1 MVTINL
7 YLIFKIL
14 LNVSLAILFILFF
27 ITLIK
32 LISVISKI
40 NSLLQKNKEQ
50 LETSIAQI
58 PGLLKN
64 SEKILEN
71 TNNNLKKINV
81 LVENVNDILKAS
93 KKDILNTS
101 GNVSLTLENIK
112 DVSSSVAESS
122 KSIASNFIDKSAGIK
137 KNVNGFISIVNIALS
152 YWDILKKIFKKKKNR
167 RKLWE

>member
-32 LISVISKI
+32 LISV
-40 NSLLQKNKEQ
+40 LQKNKEQ

-58 PGLLKN
+58 PSLLKN

-93 KKDILNTS
+93 KKDIVNTS

>member
-58 PGLLKN
+58 PSLLKN
-64 SEKILEN
+64 SEK
-71 TNNNLKKINV
+71 NLKKINV
-81 LVENVNDILKAS
+81 LVENVNDILNAS
-93 KKDILNTS
+93 KKDIVNTS

-137 KNVNGFISIVNIALS
+137 KNVNGVISIVNIALS